1 MTLNSHDFQFSQG
14 SLQDYVDCRRRFQLR
29 YLDQLA
35 WPAMEVEPLL
45 EHEQRMRSGAEFH
58 RLIQR
63 YLLGVPEERLSTMM
77 DSLGPEGSDLK
88 RWWGNF
94 LQFASVTPGGNSL
107 VEGVLSAKFGSFRLL
122 AKFDLICWDMDEPDR
137 RVMIYDWKTTRQ
149 RPPRD
154 WLAGRFQTK
163 VYPYLLVQAGEQ
175 VTGLGKFSPERIGM
189 VYWFAEHPQE
199 PQRFSYS
206 DEQYQQDHDYLAG
219 LVDEIGSLKEGDF
232 HLTADEDR
240 CKFCTYRSL
249 CDRGIAASSI
259 DQKESDLEV
268 ETEQDFDLD
277 FDQIAEI
284 EF

>member
-1 MTLNSHDFQFSQG
+1 MKS
-14 SLQDYVDCRRRFQLR
+14 SL
-29 YLDQLA
+29 
-35 WPAMEVEPLL
+35 
-45 EHEQRMRSGAEFH
+45 
-58 RLIQR
+58 
-63 YLLGVPEERLSTMM
+63 RLSHHAVCGDSTVYVCVRVARASPTTLVISTMT
-77 DSLGPEGSDLK
+77 E
-88 RWWGNF
+88 
-94 LQFASVTPGGNSL
+94 
-107 VEGVLSAKFGSFRLL
+107 LSHWSSYAPNLRDRL
-122 AKFDLICWDMDEPDR
+122 ADR
-137 RVMIYDWKTTRQ
+137 
-149 RPPRD
+149 
-154 WLAGRFQTK
+154 LQTK

-175 VTGLGKFSPERIGM
+175 VTGLGKLSPEQIEM

-206 DEQYQQDHDYLAG
+206 DEQYQQDHEYLAG
-219 LVDEIGSLKEGDF
+219 LVDEISSLVEGDF

-249 CDRGIAASSI
+249 CERGITASSI